1 MKKRIIAIATII
13 SLIAATFTTT
23 GCASSADEIEI
34 FAFRIKGG
42 TTSAGNGS
50 GSSKSSTSS
59 GGW

>member
-1 MKKRIIAIATII
+1 MKKQIIAVATII
-13 SLIAATFTTT
+13 ALIATMFTT
-23 GCASSADEIEI
+23 GCASSAEELEI